1 MITAT
6 RQVMRAATR
15 RVAKALRGR
24 SFEAAGGGRRW
35 QTTPAMQAPQTEA
48 LAARGTIMQRARA
61 ASVNNPTAARG
72 LETWVG
78 ALAGRPVQAMP
89 QHPDTGL
96 RRGLSDDFEAIV
108 NPLLVQ
114 VVRGVVRD
122 GEAFLR
128 LVSDED
134 GRTRLQLLPPEQIDP
149 TLSQDLGGG
158 RRIVAGVEL
167 DASDRPVAYHV
178 LPEVPGSA
186 FVSYA
191 PPVRVPAADML
202 HIFDPILPG
211 QVRGLSWLAPILLK
225 LNELDRTSDA
235 MLAAVKTQSLLTG
248 FITDPTGE
256 GGGFAGDGQGGAV
269 QASLEPGSVHVLPV
283 GASVSFSNPGTGLAQ
298 ATEFLREQKRE
309 IAAGLGV
316 TYEQVSADLSGT
328 NYSSA
333 RVGLLEFRRR
343 AQMLHRTLIVDQ
355 LLRPLWRRWIDAEV
369 LAGRLTADP
378 ELYRV
383 TFAPPGF
390 DWVDPAKEVA
400 AEVAAIEAR
409 LKSRAEVVAARGRD
423 VADLDEEIA
432 ADAARQTE
440 GQP

>member
-1 MITAT
+1 MSWPFSLID
-6 RQVMRAATR
+6 RI
-15 RVAKALRGR
+15 LRPSARR

-89 QHPDTGL
+89 QHPVTGL
-96 RRGLSDDFEAIV
+96 RRALSDDFEAVV

-158 RRIVAGVEL
+158 RRIIAGVEL

-191 PPVRVPAADML
+191 PPVRVPAADIL
-202 HIFDPILPG
+202 HIFAPILPG

-248 FITDPTGE
+248 FVTDPGGE

-269 QASLEPGSVHVLPV
+269 QASLEPGS
-283 GASVSFSNPGTGLAQ
+283 
-298 ATEFLREQKRE
+298 
-309 IAAGLGV
+309 AGM
-316 TYEQVSADLSGT
+316 
-328 NYSSA
+328 SSA
-333 RVGLLEFRRR
+333 TPITRSARRGSGGARPPDGGAPLRPPPPAPRFPRPRSPAAPRRGRREYRPVPRRR
-343 AQMLHRTLIVDQ
+343 GTAEAAC
-355 LLRPLWRRWIDAEV
+355 RRGA
-369 LAGRLTADP
+369 ASSRC
-378 ELYRV
+378 
-383 TFAPPGF
+383 PGCRSGG
-390 DWVDPAKEVA
+390 WV
-400 AEVAAIEAR
+400 R
-409 LKSRAEVVAARGRD
+409 RS
-423 VADLDEEIA
+423 
-432 ADAARQTE
+432 
-440 GQP
+440 